1 MNEEEKLDLFKRM
14 VDRRKK
20 YGLTYKTISELYG
33 LQQHGFYE
41 LKRFVQKK
49 ASEGNPLAN
58 DLLSLL

>member
-14 VDRRKK
+14 IEKK
-20 YGLTYKTISELYG
+20 KKHGLTYKTISEIYG

-41 LKRFVQKK
+41 LKRFVQRK

-58 DLLSLL
+58 DLLNKL